1 MCILT
6 LTKIYCMIYEYQT
19 LVREVTTPTL
29 PTFLASCLNLIAP
42 KSAAKRGDVP
52 LSLTEAIFCA
62 LATLL
67 PRYPTLFRPEVSRI
81 RLATRPYLAPTL
93 SDSFAPSSLQD
104 SARRLIV
111 LLHLAAAKN
120 AGGEEWSKAVRNTI
134 QHIHVTADKVF
145 RAVVEDWESAAGYIG
160 EAVDT
165 NMELAGG
172 SSATDDLPPWT
183 GIYAGVDRLTGL
195 LAVLEEHIKGETF
208 APVSVPLGAIMDIT
222 TRMLS
227 VAIPSP
233 RDQSGGLRTHP
244 AIDRDEREGLWGSM
258 PQIHSATLRLI
269 ETVADRLQEAF
280 VPLAA
285 GALDQL
291 TWIFPSGKNDITFRC
306 RAYQLTRK
314 ILLLIGK
321 SLDRRQTSKL
331 VPIIRLCCKDLM
343 PGAAYSAGSVT
354 PSGSIAKG
362 SSIQSLNGNMS
373 QQTRIL
379 LPEGSSIQNRSAASE
394 LLPLLVSHLPQ
405 QHLDIPIR
413 SLMERTAVLTH
424 HSDALLAC
432 IMTPF
437 IGKDG
442 RAISSIMPYAAREF
456 ANEAIIELLLR
467 PRMPVALGNYSVR
480 EAAAVEPEDD
490 DMDMHQ
496 ESSEEQ
502 YESHRDTG
510 MQELSAHEET
520 DLGNSSKKHGF
531 GDALSSTSPSRH
543 SAFSFSATDHPPP
556 NIPHASSSSLS
567 GSRQISTVVDEATHG
582 LTTPARQMDHDDM
595 RMDEESPDSSDE
607 SVHLTMELDTDSEDG
622 VDG

>member
-1 MCILT
+1 MT
-6 LTKIYCMIYEYQT
+6 YEYQT

-52 LSLTEAIFCA
+52 LSLTEAVFCA
-62 LATLL
+62 FAALL
-67 PRYPTLFRPEVSRI
+67 PRYPTLFRPEVTRI
-81 RLATRPYLAPTL
+81 RLAARSYLAPTQ
-93 SDSFAPSSLQD
+93 SDSFAPSSLRG
-104 SARRLIV
+104 SARRLVV
-111 LLHLAAAKN
+111 LLHLAAVKN

-145 RAVVEDWESAAGYIG
+145 RAVIEDWESAAGYIG

-165 NMELAGG
+165 NLELAGG
-172 SSATDDLPPWT
+172 SSATDDLPPWI

-195 LAVLEEHIKGETF
+195 LAILEEHIKGETF

-227 VAIPSP
+227 VAIPSSN
-233 RDQSGGLRTHP
+233 QSGSLRTHL
-244 AIDRDEREGLWGSM
+244 AIDRDEREGLWSGM
-258 PQIHSATLRLI
+258 PQIHSATLQLI

-280 VPLAA
+280 FPLAA

-291 TWIFPSGKNDITFRC
+291 TWIFPSGRNDLTFRC

-331 VPIIRLCCKDLM
+331 VPIIRSCCKDLM
-343 PGAAYSAGSVT
+343 PGAPYPAGSGT
-354 PSGSIAKG
+354 LSENITKG
-362 SSIQSLNGNMS
+362 SSIQNLHGNML
-373 QQTRIL
+373 QQTRTS
-379 LPEGSSIQNRSAASE
+379 LPEDSNIQKTPDASE

-405 QHLDIPIR
+405 QHLDMPIR
-413 SLMERTAVLTH
+413 SVIERTAVLTH
-424 HSDALLAC
+424 HSGALLAC

-442 RAISSIMPYAAREF
+442 RAISSVMPYAAREF
-456 ANEAIIELLLR
+456 ADEAIIELLLR

-480 EAAAVEPEDD
+480 EATAVEAEDD
-490 DMDMHQ
+490 DMGMYQ

-502 YESHRDTG
+502 YESHGDTG
-510 MQELSAHEET
+510 MQELPAHEET
-520 DLGNSSKKHGF
+520 DLGNSSKKPGF
-531 GDALSSTSPSRH
+531 GDTRSSTSPSRH
-543 SAFSFSATDHPPP
+543 SAFSFSAADHAPL
-556 NIPHASSSSLS
+556 NIPHVSSSSLS
-567 GSRQISTVVDEATHG
+567 LSRQISAVVDAPTHG
-582 LTTPARQMDHDDM
+582 LTTPAKQMDNDDIK
-595 RMDEESPDSSDE
+595 MDEESPDSSDE